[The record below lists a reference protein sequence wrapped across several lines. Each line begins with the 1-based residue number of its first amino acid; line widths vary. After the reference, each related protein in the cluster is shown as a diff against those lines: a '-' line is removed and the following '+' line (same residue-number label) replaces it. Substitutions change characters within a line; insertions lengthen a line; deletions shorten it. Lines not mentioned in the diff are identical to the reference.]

1 MKPITTKVLTR
12 SMVAACCAWFAIAA
26 HAVGLGALT
35 IQSALGQPLLAE
47 IEVSALQA
55 DEFARVLARIAS
67 PEEYETAKLVY
78 APLLRQLRIAA
89 ERRKDG
95 RTFLKITSFAPIN
108 EPSLDLLVDFNWRGG
123 RLLQKY
129 SVLLNPPK

>member
-1 MKPITTKVLTR
+1 MNHATRKVLTR
-12 SMVAACCAWFAIAA
+12 SMVAGCCAWFTVAA

-35 IQSALGQPLLAE
+35 IQSALGQPLSAE

-67 PEEYETAKLVY
+67 PEEYQAAKLVY

-108 EPSLDLLVDFNWRGG
+108 EPTLDLLVDFNWRGG

-129 SVLLNPPK
+129 SVLLDPPK